1 MFNITNNRARH
12 HSANN
17 DSSSSTYLGV
27 EQPKP
32 EEEEEHE
39 EEAEVEGIV
48 VGVVPAGSES
58 APGSPVAGNF
68 RRGGSCRSRID

>member
-32 EEEEEHE
+32 EEEEHE

>member
-17 DSSSSTYLGV
+17 DSSSTYLGV
-27 EQPKP
+27 EQPMP
-32 EEEEEHE
+32 EGEELEED
-39 EEAEVEGIV
+39 EGIN

-58 APGSPVAGNF
+58 APGSPVASNF
-68 RRGGSCRSRID
+68 RRGGSCRSVGYILGS